1 MSGRTALGDKAVRP
15 WWLGRTAIGFLNGNE
30 RIALSLIV
38 QNEHNVY
45 RVAPNSISR
54 LQFLKYG
61 FHMSLCHIKDILG
74 VVLRSVSITIVQSI
88 IQFKFRT
95 CMMPVICQKVPFSTI
110 IDHYLPLSTKMWKMS
125 FACVVYLHRDLPEAF
140 SVRFS
145 FDVR

>member
-1 MSGRTALGDKAVRP
+1 MRAYSGMND
-15 WWLGRTAIGFLNGNE
+15 E
-30 RIALSLIV
+30 RRLSY
-38 QNEHNVY
+38 NVY

-95 CMMPVICQKVPFSTI
+95 CMM
-110 IDHYLPLSTKMWKMS
+110 S
-125 FACVVYLHRDLPEAF
+125 FPRK
-140 SVRFS
+140 S
-145 FDVR
+145 

>member
-88 IQFKFRT
+88 CLSLEKVDSQSQKLCVDTIVRNET
-95 CMMPVICQKVPFSTI
+95 SIMMK
-110 IDHYLPLSTKMWKMS
+110 
-125 FACVVYLHRDLPEAF
+125 
-140 SVRFS
+140 
-145 FDVR
+145 